1 MLLQSSQVFN
11 LAKPRPSNLAFLQEW
26 LEEPEG
32 GDFFLEGIEADPWD
46 SKYSDDLIALTPSK
60 QEDHLSQYLGDRLA
74 PWYHHYVR
82 RQRKQRSEDQIWKGF
97 AEYSEGIFVAI
108 GNVTSM
114 VLASLIPNVSI
125 FALYFVESM
134 VARLAV
140 ITVMSFLFSFI
151 MAVITGA
158 RRAELFAATTAFAA
172 VLVVFVGG
180 FNH

>member
-1 MLLQSSQVFN
+1 MLFQSSRILN
-11 LAKPRPSNLAFLQEW
+11 LGKPRSSDLSILQEW

-46 SKYSDDLIALTPSK
+46 PKYSDDLITLTSSEQK
-60 QEDHLSQYLGDRLA
+60 DHLAQYLGDRLA
-74 PWYHHYVR
+74 PWYHHYIR
-82 RQRKQRSEDQIWKGF
+82 RQRKQRSEDQVWKGF

-114 VLASLIPNVSI
+114 ALASLIPSVSI

-140 ITVMSFLFSFI
+140 ITTMSFLFSFI
-151 MAVITGA
+151 MTVIIRA
-158 RRAELFAATTAFAA
+158 KRAELFAATTAFAA
-172 VLVVFVGG
+172 VIVVFVSG
-180 FNH
+180 FNN